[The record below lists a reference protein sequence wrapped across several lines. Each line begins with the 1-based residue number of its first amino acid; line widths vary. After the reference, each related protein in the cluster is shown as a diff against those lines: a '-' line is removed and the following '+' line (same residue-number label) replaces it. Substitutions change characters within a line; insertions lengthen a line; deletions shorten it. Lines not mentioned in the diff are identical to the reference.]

1 MNKQLKIY
9 GSYLAILGLITI
21 SIVYLG
27 VPTRIGLWVALG
39 VAALYAIFW
48 PRWG

>member
-9 GSYLAILGLITI
+9 GSYLIILGIITLAI
-21 SIVYLG
+21 MFLG
-27 VPTRIGLWVALG
+27 LPLKIGLWGALG
-39 VAALYAIFW
+39 VAAVYAIFW

>member
-9 GSYLAILGLITI
+9 GSYLFLLGLITAAI
-21 SIVYLG
+21 MFMGLPTNTGLLG
-27 VPTRIGLWVALG
+27 ALL
-39 VAALYAIFW
+39 VAAVYAVFW